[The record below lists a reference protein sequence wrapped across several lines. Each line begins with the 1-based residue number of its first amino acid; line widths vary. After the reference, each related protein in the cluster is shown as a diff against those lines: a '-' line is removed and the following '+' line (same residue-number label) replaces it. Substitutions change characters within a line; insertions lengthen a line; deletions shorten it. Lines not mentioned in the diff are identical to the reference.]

1 MNLLDTRCKH
11 WLHALVD
18 RDVGSASAAI
28 VKVWDAMHDQ
38 MMEVEGVRVDLYC
51 TRKEAGKVL
60 YVPERVNKY
69 KVKKVIKS
77 RTRKVITVPLRV
89 KKKKKQRDTRNKTE
103 STLNTLKRKSNRA
116 LISHL
121 NVDKLVSIIKTPGLT
136 IESSWLTVH

>member
-18 RDVGSASAAI
+18 RDVGSASTAI

-60 YVPERVNKY
+60 YVSERVNKY
-69 KVKKVIKS
+69 KVKKVTKS

-89 KKKKKQRDTRNKTE
+89 KKGKT
-103 STLNTLKRKSNRA
+103 KRHS
-116 LISHL
+116 
-121 NVDKLVSIIKTPGLT
+121 
-136 IESSWLTVH
+136 E

>member
-69 KVKKVIKS
+69 KVKKVTKS
-77 RTRKVITVPLRV
+77 RTRQVITVPLRV
-89 KKKKKQRDTRNKTE
+89 KKRKNKE
-103 STLNTLKRKSNRA
+103 TLGIRLK
-116 LISHL
+116 
-121 NVDKLVSIIKTPGLT
+121 VP
-136 IESSWLTVH
+136 